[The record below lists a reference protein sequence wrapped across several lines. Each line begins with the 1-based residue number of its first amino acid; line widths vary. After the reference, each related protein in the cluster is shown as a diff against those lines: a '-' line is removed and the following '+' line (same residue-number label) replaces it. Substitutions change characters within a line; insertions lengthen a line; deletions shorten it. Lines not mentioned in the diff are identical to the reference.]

1 MKRIENFMLPAHTNS
16 LYEKEAISSIS
27 LTKDV
32 AAKINELVDAF
43 NQLNENDLEWK
54 QTQEGTIRKGV
65 LFMKDNLYNSIRELL
80 GVADFYGIMNKST
93 QQLIIKRSEDLQ
105 KQINALNNGSP
116 IPVSSVA
123 AMTNTSRIYVNTS
136 DGKWYY
142 HNGSSWIP
150 AATYQATGIGD
161 NEITSEK
168 RTPVGDYG
176 YLLSEKGDITIDID
190 NLKISVNATHTLIF
204 RNRIITVDPKTFDI
218 PSRKPY
224 MLYFDIVERD
234 FRFHRPSDDVH
245 RANENC
251 VYLGYI
257 AVADGAYTH
266 LNCPK
271 YTVIFGGN
279 KIGYVNGTQLKPVRA
294 ADLLSG
300 KVSIDTANKQITFT
314 SAVYSLGFRYITIS
328 STLTY
333 EEESAAR
340 IKYVVYDQTANAVKV
355 YENRNSENIDEI
367 LLFAFY
373 AGKLYHSYVNRHLY
387 TINGIAEGNPTDKL
401 YGKTAAFIGDSI
413 TRGAGSS
420 TPFTDYLAQETSLT
434 VSNFGVDGSCI
445 ADKASETA
453 QSFIDRMASYE
464 CADIIGVMGGT
475 NDFWNNVPMGTIDD
489 SETNTF
495 YGALNTLAQH
505 IITTFPGS
513 YFFFMTPIMGY
524 RGHRT
529 GVAEFPYPKN
539 SQNLT
544 LDDYCNAI
552 RNVSEKYSIPLLD
565 MKKNSGMCPLIESE
579 DLRLY
584 SDGVHPN
591 ATGYQQIAKTI
602 GRFLNANYRG

>member
-1 MKRIENFMLPAHTNS
+1 MRKIENFMLPEHTNS

-32 AAKINELVDAF
+32 AEKINELVDAY
-43 NQLNENDLEWK
+43 NEFYETDLKWK
-54 QTQEGTIRKGV
+54 QTQEGKISKGV
-65 LFMKDNLYNSIRELL
+65 LFMKDNLHNSLRELL
-80 GVADFYGIMNKST
+80 RIADFYGVMNKST
-93 QQLIIKRSEDLQ
+93 QQLIIKRSEELQ

-116 IPVSSVA
+116 LPASSVA
-123 AMTNTSRIYVNTS
+123 EMTNTGRIYVNTS

-142 HNGSSWIP
+142 HNGSAWTP
-150 AATYQATGIGD
+150 VATYQAVQIGE
-161 NEITSEK
+161 NEVTSLK
-168 RTPVGDYG
+168 RTTVGDYG
-176 YLLSEKGDITIDID
+176 YLFSEKGNITINVDD
-190 NLKISVNATHTLIF
+190 LTISVNSTHMLIF
-204 RNRIITVDPKTFDI
+204 RDRIITIEGKTFDI
-218 PSRKPY
+218 PSGDPY
-224 MLYFDIVERD
+224 MLYFDTAERD
-234 FRFHRPSDDVH
+234 FTFHRPSDDVH

-257 AVADGAYTH
+257 GVSDGAYTH

-271 YTVIFGGN
+271 YTVISGGK
-279 KIGYVNGTQLKPVRA
+279 KISYVNGTNLKPVRA

-300 KVSIDTANKQITFT
+300 KVSIDTTNKQITF
-314 SAVYSLGFRYITIS
+314 SGAVYSLGFRYVTIS
-328 STLTY
+328 STIDY

-340 IKYVVYDQTANAVKV
+340 IKYVVYDQTENAAKV
-355 YENRNSENIDEI
+355 YENRNSENTDEI

-373 AGKLYHSYVNRHLY
+373 SGKLYHSYVNRHLY

-453 QSFIDRMASYE
+453 ESFIDRLADYQS
-464 CADIIGVMGGT
+464 ADIIGVMGGT

-489 SETNTF
+489 SDTTTF
-495 YGALNTLAQH
+495 YGALNTIAKH

-529 GVAEFPYPKN
+529 GVAEFPYPANTK
-539 SQNLT
+539 NLT
-544 LDDYCNAI
+544 LDDYCEAI
-552 RNVSEKYSIPLLD
+552 RNVAEKYSVPLLD
-565 MKKNSGMCPLIESE
+565 LKRVSGMCPLIESE

-584 SDGVHPN
+584 TDGVHPN
-591 ATGYQQIAKTI
+591 AAGYKQIAKTI
-602 GRFLNANYRG
+602 GRFLTANYRG